1 MVYNFVSVIQ
11 LLLAQNEK
19 QKSETY
25 VGICVLALL
34 GCIFIIDMFAKE
46 SFAKEKALKKTYL
59 FLSFVS
65 IVVFFIFYFYI
76 KKV

>member
-46 SFAKEKALKKTYL
+46 KFKKC
-59 FLSFVS
+59 
-65 IVVFFIFYFYI
+65 
-76 KKV
+76 

>member
-46 SFAKEKALKKTYL
+46 SFAKESAKSYALMK
-59 FLSFVS
+59 
-65 IVVFFIFYFYI
+65 FFIS
-76 KKV
+76 KKLF